1 LRLLTPGCLIVHG
14 VHLTV
19 AALDRLRDR
28 RAVVVT
34 CPRSNE
40 WVGAGLPPVA
50 HFYNSDVRVAIGTD
64 SLASVS
70 TLNLFDELAALRR
83 IAPEVSASKLL
94 ESATRTGA
102 EALGRGRDFGT
113 LSAGKRAKIVAID
126 VPAGERD
133 VEEYLVSGFGRER
146 IHRR

>member
-1 LRLLTPGCLIVHG
+1 APDCDPVEYLERVGYLTPGCLVVHA

-70 TLNLFDELAALRR
+70 TLNLFDELSALRR
-83 IAPEVSASKLL
+83 IAPEVAASKLL

-102 EALGRGRDFGT
+102 EALGRGADFGT
-113 LSAGKRAKIVAID
+113 LAPGKRAALVAID

-133 VEEYLVSGFGRER
+133 V
-146 IHRR
+146 